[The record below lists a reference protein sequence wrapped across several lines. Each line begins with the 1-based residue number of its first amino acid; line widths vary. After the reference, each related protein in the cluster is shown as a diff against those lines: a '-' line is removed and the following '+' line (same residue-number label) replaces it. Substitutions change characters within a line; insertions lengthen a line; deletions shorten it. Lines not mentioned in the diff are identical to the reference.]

1 MMRYKSP
8 AMRRYVRR
16 LAVCMT
22 VYVALIF
29 AVGWLFRH
37 APPTG
42 PLAYAVAVLPA
53 LPILATFWTIFRLLE
68 EEPDEYIRHMLV
80 RQSLFATAFCL
91 SIMTVW
97 EFLQNYEVL
106 PPGNGGFGA
115 AFFWFVGLGIGGMV
129 NALAMRR
136 DCAPDDDDLEEK
148 AE

>member
-1 MMRYKSP
+1 MARIKSP
-8 AMRRYVRR
+8 AMRRYLKR
-16 LAVCMT
+16 LTLCMT
-22 VYVALIF
+22 VYVVLIF

-42 PLAYAVAVLPA
+42 ALAWGAAVLPA

-68 EEPDEYIRHMLV
+68 EETDEYIRHMLV

-97 EFLQNYEVL
+97 EFLQNYDVV
-106 PPGNGGFGA
+106 PAGTGGFGA
-115 AFFWFVGLGIGGMV
+115 TFFWFAGLGIGGMI
-129 NALAMRR
+129 NAFAMRR
-136 DCAPDDDDLEEK
+136 DCAEDDAEE

>member
-1 MMRYKSP
+1 MATKMSP

-22 VYVALIF
+22 IYVVLIF

-42 PLAYAVAVLPA
+42 LLAWGAAVLPA
-53 LPILATFWTIFRLLE
+53 LPILGTFWTIFRLLE
-68 EEPDEYIRHMLV
+68 EETDEYIRHMLV

-97 EFLQNYEVL
+97 EFLQNYDVV
-106 PPGNGGFGA
+106 PSGNGGFGA
-115 AFFWFVGLGIGGMV
+115 AFFWFVGLGIGGMA
-129 NALAMRR
+129 NAWVARK
-136 DCAPDDDDLEEK
+136 DCAPDDDDLEE

>member
-1 MMRYKSP
+1 MATKPSP
-8 AMRRYVRR
+8 AMRRYLIR
-16 LAVCMT
+16 LTTCMT
-22 VYVALIF
+22 LYVVLLF
-29 AVGWLFRH
+29 AVTSLFRH

-42 PLAYAVAVLPA
+42 ALAWGAAVLPA
-53 LPILATFWTIFRLLE
+53 LPILGTFWTIFRLLE
-68 EEPDEYIRHMLV
+68 EETDEYIRHMLV

-115 AFFWFVGLGIGGMV
+115 AFFWFIGLGIGGMV
-129 NALAMRR
+129 NALATRG
-136 DCAPDDDDLEEK
+136 DCADDDEEA

>member
-1 MMRYKSP
+1 MATRPSP
-8 AMRRYVRR
+8 AMRRYLKR
-16 LAVCMT
+16 LTTCMT
-22 VYVALIF
+22 LYVVLIF
-29 AVGWLFRH
+29 SVGYLFRH

-42 PLAYAVAVLPA
+42 ALAWGAAVLPA
-53 LPILATFWTIFRLLE
+53 LPILGTFWTIFRLLE
-68 EEPDEYIRHMLV
+68 EETDEYIRHMLV

-129 NALAMRR
+129 NGLAMRR
-136 DCAPDDDDLEEK
+136 DCAEDEEA